1 MIIVSST
8 SLRRENVPVTG
19 GPSRATHHAQRP
31 AFTGLLRAVPAG
43 PKVLIAGLV
52 LAAVVVLVVGVLLVK
67 SVQIGP
73 LFVAGRPAPPAS
85 SSPAA
90 PPASAAPS
98 ATGTPVTADPIPTVE
113 PGQGWD
119 PGPGPVSTRP
129 VSSHTTTKAT
139 PAQPRPPVTAPT
151 TALPGGV
158 LVSRQSSR
166 CLAAVD
172 NADGQ
177 PLTVR
182 PCDGSPT
189 QHWQTAA
196 DGTIRMG
203 PFCMDAAWGATD
215 DGTTVQIAWCNGLD
229 AQQFSLLP
237 TGDLLGRASNKC
249 VDVRRA
255 RDEPAVTLMP
265 CTGRPNQRWSWQ
277 PQ

>member
-1 MIIVSST
+1 MIIASST
-8 SLRRENVPVTG
+8 SLRRENVPVPG
-19 GPSRATHHAQRP
+19 GPSRGTHHAERP
-31 AFTGLLRAVPAG
+31 ALTGLLRAVPTG
-43 PKVLIAGLV
+43 PRVLVGGLV
-52 LAAVVVLVVGVLLVK
+52 LAAVVVLVVGVLMVK

-73 LFVAGRPAPPAS
+73 LFVSAPPGS

-90 PPASAAPS
+90 TPAPSTPS
-98 ATGTPVTADPIPTVE
+98 ATDTPPISDPIPTVD

-119 PGPGPVSTRP
+119 PGPGPISTRQIA
-129 VSSHTTTKAT
+129 SHPTVKGT
-139 PAQPRPPVTAPT
+139 PAHPRPSVTAPA

-166 CLAAVD
+166 CLTAGD

-203 PFCMDAAWGATD
+203 SFCMDAAWGATD

-237 TGDLLGRASNKC
+237 TGDLLGHASNKC
-249 VDVRRA
+249 ADVRRS
-255 RDEPAVTLMP
+255 RDEPRVTLMP
-265 CTGRPNQRWSWQ
+265 CTGQPNQRWTWQ
-277 PQ
+277 PR